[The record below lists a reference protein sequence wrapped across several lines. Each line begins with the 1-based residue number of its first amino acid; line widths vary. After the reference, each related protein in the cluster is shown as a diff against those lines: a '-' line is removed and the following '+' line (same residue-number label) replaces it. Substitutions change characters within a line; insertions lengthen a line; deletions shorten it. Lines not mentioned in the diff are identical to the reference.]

1 MLLHSLCYVSH
12 AWPGKNNPE
21 IEDCDQKAMMGDC
34 EAEVSKIF
42 MRDNCP
48 ESCRSAFA
56 KGKSFQSTYQ
66 NRQQAMGKKGG
77 GGVYSFYDLSAKRYG
92 EDGKEI
98 DFERFEGYVTIVV
111 DELSLCLEND
121 TKKVLE
127 DLMKLRRT
135 YKFLLDLVIFPLTAL
150 RHPDGH
156 VKCREKGI
164 LEDLVQLNESMDF
177 LLMEEIVIH
186 GSLDHPVYAHLK
198 DRFMFKDLALDY
210 PTYFVISPDGD
221 VTVHEDLSPLDLIGA
236 VQYASSDL
244 NRLDEL

>member
-1 MLLHSLCYVSH
+1 
-12 AWPGKNNPE
+12 
-21 IEDCDQKAMMGDC
+21 MGDC
-34 EAEVSKIF
+34 ESSRLF

-48 ESCRSAFA
+48 ESCRLAFV
-56 KGKSFQSTYQ
+56 KGMSFESVYE
-66 NRQQAMGKKGG
+66 RSKKDMGKKGG

-92 EDGKEI
+92 VDGKEI
-98 DFERFEGYVTIVV
+98 DFERFDGYVTIVV

-156 VKCREKGI
+156 VKCGEKGI
-164 LEDLVQLNESMDF
+164 LEDLVKLNKSMDF

-198 DRFMFKDLALDY
+198 DRFMFEDLALDY
-210 PTYFVISPDGD
+210 PTYFVISPDGA
-221 VTVHEDLSPLDLIGA
+221 VSVHEDLST
-236 VQYASSDL
+236 SDL
-244 NRLDEL
+244 KNAVHYSMQDLDRLDEL